1 MEKLNQLVNG
11 LVEKGWFYQKYFV
24 SQELVRQLQ
33 LVCWER
39 SESGIF
45 HKAAIG
51 SGQNKT
57 IVENIRSDKIAWL
70 SEDETNIAVKQY
82 QSLLNE
88 VKSKINQELFMGL
101 DGYECHFAIYP
112 EGSFYKAHLDRFKNS
127 SKRAVTFICYLN
139 PDWKTGDGGELKL
152 HLDEGDII
160 TEPVGGSVVCFLSD
174 KILHE
179 VLVSKKERMSLT
191 GWFLQRD

>member
-1 MEKLNQLVNG
+1 MEKLNQLVND
-11 LVEKGWFYQKYFV
+11 LVEKGWFYQKDFI
-24 SQELVRQLQ
+24 SQELVKQLQ
-33 LVCWER
+33 LVCRER

-82 QSLLNE
+82 QSLLDE

-152 HLDEGDII
+152 HLDEGEII

>member
-11 LVEKGWFYQKYFV
+11 LVEKGWFYQKDFV
-24 SQELVRQLQ
+24 SQELVKQLQ
-33 LVCWER
+33 LVCRER
-39 SESGIF
+39 SDSGIF

-70 SEDETNIAVKQY
+70 SEDETNIAVQQY

-101 DGYECHFAIYP
+101 NGYECHFAIYP

-139 PDWKTGDGGELKL
+139 PDWKSGDGGELKL
-152 HLDEGDII
+152 HLDDGDVI
-160 TEPVGGSVVCFLSD
+160 TEPLGGSVVCFLSD

>member
-1 MEKLNQLVNG
+1 MEKLNQLVNN
-11 LVEKGWFYQKYFV
+11 LVEKGWFYQKDFV
-24 SQELVRQLQ
+24 SQELVKKLQ
-33 LVCWER
+33 LVCRER
-39 SESGIF
+39 SDSGIF